1 MATIKY
7 LADIN
12 LDKNSLNNAV
22 IQNLS
27 TAPSNP
33 ADGQIYYD
41 TDTNDLNIYNGS
53 GWVQLGATGAGDI
66 ESVVAGAGLTGGAT
80 SGDATLNVV
89 GGTGITAN
97 ANDIAITAGG
107 VGTTQ
112 LADDSVTED
121 KLANSLLA
129 EIDANTAKST
139 NVSTNLSV
147 ASSTGSRTIASSD
160 GTNAT
165 IPVATTSVSGVMSTT
180 IFDAVTA
187 NTAKSTNA
195 THTGEVT
202 GSGSL
207 TIANNVVD
215 EANLK
220 ISNSP
225 TNGYYLTA
233 QSGNSGGLTW
243 AAIPTLNQNTTGSA
257 ATLTTAR
264 TIGGVSFNGSANINL
279 PGVNTEGNQDTT
291 GNAATATKIAS
302 ITNSDI
308 VTKTGAQ
315 TLTNKTIAASQVTEI
330 SNITAAEGAQ
340 IENIGTTTISAA
352 QWGYLGA
359 ATGAITNTDVDVSVA
374 NLKTRLAGGFG
385 SNAVTIGDSSDVVT
399 IGNDLVVTGD
409 LTVSGDTTTVNTATL
424 TVEDPL
430 IKLASGNTGDAVD
443 TGFYSKYVESSTT
456 KYAGVFRDVSATGNP
471 FIFFDGNQAEPTT
484 TVNTSGTGYAY
495 ADIWGGTIKA
505 SDGFTGNLTGDVTG
519 DVDGN
524 ASSASTLATARTIGG
539 VSFNGSANI
548 NLPGVNSAGN
558 QNTTGSAATLTTART
573 INGTSFNG
581 SANITVTAAA
591 TTLTGTSLKSTVVG
605 SSLTSVG
612 TIGTGVW
619 QGTAIATAY
628 IADDAITEDKLA
640 NTLLAEIDAN
650 TAKNTNVST
659 DLSSTTNASQLTI
672 NSSDGDNVVIA
683 QASGTIAGVMTTAHH
698 DKLDGIE
705 SGATADQTKSDI
717 DGLAITTVGTLSSG
731 NATAIVNAAST
742 SAAGKVELATTA
754 EALAGSDSSRAVTP
768 AGLAARSYKAAI
780 GDGSNTAI
788 AVSHGLATRDVNVQM
803 YDANSFETVMAQ
815 VVRTSTSVVTVTF
828 NDAPATGD
836 VIILINKID

>member
-27 TAPSNP
+27 TAPSSP

-112 LADDSVTED
+112 LADDGVTED

-233 QSGNSGGLTW
+233 QSSNSGGLTW

-279 PGVNTEGNQDTT
+279 PGVNTAGNQDTT

-302 ITNSDI
+302 ITNSNI
-308 VTKTGAQ
+308 VQLTASQ

-340 IENIGTTTISAA
+340 LENIGTTTISAA

-359 ATGAITNTDVDVSVA
+359 ASGAITNTDVDVSVA

-430 IKLASGNTGDAVD
+430 IKLASGNAGDAVD

-456 KYAGVFRDVSATGNP
+456 KYAGLFRDVSASGNP
-471 FIFFDGNQAEPTT
+471 FVFFDGNQAEPGT
-484 TVNTSGTGYAY
+484 TVNTAGTGYDL
-495 ADIWGGTIKA
+495 ADISAGSITSA
-505 SDGFTGNLTGDVTG
+505 DGFVGDITGDVTG
-519 DVDGN
+519 N
-524 ASSASTLATARTIGG
+524 ADTATTLATARTIGG

-548 NLPGVNSAGN
+548 NLPGVNAAGN
-558 QNTTGSAATLTTART
+558 QSTTGNAATATKLAASKTIGGVAFDGSANISLVSGSIPNNAANTTGNAATATMAADATTLATART
-573 INGTSFNG
+573 IAGVSFDG
-581 SANITVTAAA
+581 SANIALNNNAITNGAGYTTNTGDITSVSIGTDETGLVVTSGDVSWDLVGANGISTAGSGGDTITITAASA
-591 TTLTGTSLKSTVVG
+591 GAGNK
-605 SSLTSVG
+605 
-612 TIGTGVW
+612 GV
-619 QGTAIATAY
+619 
-628 IADDAITEDKLA
+628 
-640 NTLLAEIDAN
+640 
-650 TAKNTNVST
+650 
-659 DLSSTTNASQLTI
+659 
-672 NSSDGDNVVIA
+672 
-683 QASGTIAGVMTTAHH
+683 
-698 DKLDGIE
+698 
-705 SGATADQTKSDI
+705 
-717 DGLAITTVGTLSSG
+717 
-731 NATAIVNAAST
+731 
-742 SAAGKVELATTA
+742 VELATTA
-754 EALAGSDSSRAVTP
+754 EALAGTDTSRAVTA
-768 AGLAARSYKAAI
+768 AGLAARSYRAAI
-780 GDGSNTAI
+780 GDGSTTAI
-788 AVSHGLATRDVNVQM
+788 AVTHSLGTRDVNVQM
-803 YDANSFETVMAQ
+803 YDASSYETVMAQ
-815 VVRTSTSVVTVTF
+815 VVRTDANNVTVTF
-828 NDAPATGD
+828 NTAPTTGD